1 MTGVS
6 IAIVVLALAALWLLS
21 AWRGLVAARDAADST
36 WGAIDVHLRDR
47 QALVPALVAAVQ
59 AETPVE
65 AETLARV
72 AAARVAA
79 ARDDA
84 IAATSPW
91 ERAGAER
98 RLVAGIAAIATLAER
113 HPGLGAT
120 GAFVDLQARLAHIE
134 DRTQAAR
141 RVYNADVRLYR
152 RRRGRLPGVLLR
164 RLGDFEDRPYFEL
177 DHTRDRGGVG
187 GDGDGFTLARAA

>member
-6 IAIVVLALAALWLLS
+6 IAIAVLGLAGLWLLS
-21 AWRGLVAARDAADST
+21 ARRGLVAARDAADAT
-36 WGAIDVHLRDR
+36 WRAIDVHLRER

-65 AETLARV
+65 AETLLRV
-72 AAARVAA
+72 TA

-84 IAATSPW
+84 IAATRPW
-91 ERAGAER
+91 ERANAER
-98 RLVAGIAAIATLAER
+98 RLVAGIAAIATLAEH

-134 DRTQAAR
+134 DQAQAAR

-152 RRRGRLPGVLLR
+152 NRRNRAPGMLLR
-164 RLGDFEDRPYFEL
+164 RFGDFEDRPYFEL
-177 DHTRDRGGVG
+177 DHTRDRGTVG
-187 GDGDGFTLARAA
+187 GDGLTLARAA

>member
-6 IAIVVLALAALWLLS
+6 MAIAALALVAIWLLS
-21 AWRGLVAARDAADST
+21 AWRGLVAARDAADAT
-36 WGAIDVHLRDR
+36 WSAIDVHLRDR
-47 QALVPALVAAVQ
+47 HALVGALVAAVQ

-72 AAARVAA
+72 VA
-79 ARDDA
+79 ARDRA
-84 IAATSPW
+84 VAATSPW

-98 RLVAGIAAIATLAER
+98 HLVAGIAAIATLAER

-134 DRTQAAR
+134 DQTQAAR
-141 RVYNADVRLYR
+141 RVYNADVRLYSR
-152 RRRGRLPGVLLR
+152 RRLPGMLLR
-164 RLGDFEDRPYFEL
+164 KLGDFEDRPYFEL
-177 DHTRDRGGVG
+177 DHTRDRSGVG
-187 GDGDGFTLARAA
+187 GNELTLARAA